1 MRVLHTNANSSLSL
15 APICTYT
22 RERAMINWANTTQ
35 WQSLC
40 MLSCAINHDAA
51 PRSLWEL
58 HIPLSHKY
66 IYSLQIPHRAATSN
80 THPPLLR
87 WKMSECIVVWADLH
101 RADNIPQQ
109 MHWRERSLVIDS
121 NVQYA
126 GLTSRCSR
134 VPDDGLCAERG
145 ENSNLR
151 LC

>member
-1 MRVLHTNANSSLSL
+1 MHIHERTSDDQLGKHNTVTVALHAILRYKSWRRASL
-15 APICTYT
+15 A
-22 RERAMINWANTTQ
+22 A
-35 WQSLC
+35 
-40 MLSCAINHDAA
+40 
-51 PRSLWEL
+51 RSLWEL

-87 WKMSECIVVWADLH
+87 WKMSECIVVRADLH

-126 GLTSRCSR
+126 GLAPRCSR